1 VSVDV
6 LLIYDD
12 FALQMRGWIPDFKIL
27 YLHYKIDKMKFFY
40 KILLL
45 IGLSI
50 NIISCKKGDSPMVK
64 NEGFST
70 SDLDSIAANYY
81 EEYLK
86 LYPLEATSQ
95 GDERYN
101 DLLPNNL
108 SQDFIKKEIAFYNSV
123 QNQLKSIDYN
133 SLDNDQKVVFDVLEY
148 TLIDKQERYAYH
160 PEYIPFTQFDG
171 LPLTFPMLGSGS
183 GIQPFKTEKDYDNWL
198 KRVDEFPLWMD
209 SAIENFRLGI
219 KNNVV
224 LPKSL
229 VLKMIPQMKA
239 DEITTF
245 EIDKNIFYGPIKNL
259 PKDFKPVIAN
269 KYTKLYQDAIKN
281 KLIPAYLK
289 MADFLEKEY
298 LPKARTTDGYGA
310 LPNGNNIYAYYVKS
324 WTTTNKTPEE
334 IHKTGLSEVERLRND
349 MEKVKAQVGFKG
361 SLEEFLNYVK
371 TDPKA
376 MPYKTSAEVLAGFQS
391 ILDKIT
397 PKLKTMFN
405 VTPKTPFEIR
415 QTEKYREASA
425 SAEYI
430 QGSADGKRPG
440 IFYIPIPDPA
450 KFNVTSGME
459 SLFLHEAI
467 PGHHYQVSL
476 QQENTKLPK
485 FMRFGW
491 IGAYGEGWALYCESL
506 GSEFGLYTDP
516 YQKMGSLSDE
526 MLRAVRLV
534 IDTGIHTGQM
544 SREEAIKY
552 FLSNVAYDEAG
563 ATAEVERYMALPGQ
577 ALSYK
582 TGAMKIRE
590 LRNKYQKEQGKKFN
604 LASFH
609 DEVLSQGCLPLEVL
623 ERKMELWAKK

>member
-1 VSVDV
+1 MTH
-6 LLIYDD
+6 LC
-12 FALQMRGWIPDFKIL
+12 KIICVTIL
-27 YLHYKIDKMKFFY
+27 AYCFF
-40 KILLL
+40 
-45 IGLSI
+45 
-50 NIISCKKGDSPMVK
+50 SCKKDDSPVMK
-64 NEGFST
+64 TTISSAT
-70 SDLDSIAANYY
+70 SELDSIASNYY

-86 LYPLEATSQ
+86 FYPLEATSQ
-95 GDERYN
+95 GDDRYN
-101 DLLPNNL
+101 DMLPDNL

-123 QNQLKSIDYN
+123 YNRLKSIDYN
-133 SLDNDQKVVFDVLEY
+133 NLDDDHKVVYDVLEY
-148 TLIDKQERYAYH
+148 TLVDKQERYAYH

-171 LPLTFPMLGSGS
+171 LPLTFPMLGSGT
-183 GIQPFKTEKDYDNWL
+183 GIQPFRTEKDYENWL
-198 KRVDEFPLWMD
+198 KRIDEFPIWMD

-219 KNNVV
+219 KNNTV

-239 DEITTF
+239 EEITTF

-259 PKDFKPVIAN
+259 PKDFKPVTAN
-269 KYTKLYQDAIKN
+269 KYAKLYQDAIKN

-298 LPKARTTDGYGA
+298 LPKARTTDGYDA
-310 LPNGNNIYAYYVKS
+310 LPNGSNVYAYYVKS
-324 WTTTNKTPEE
+324 WTTTDKTPDD
-334 IHKTGLSEVERLRND
+334 IHKTGLEEVARIRKE
-349 MEKVKAQVGFKG
+349 MEQVKAQVEFQG

-415 QTEKYREASA
+415 QTEKYREASV

-440 IFYIPIPDPA
+440 IFYMPIPDPT

-467 PGHHYQVSL
+467 PGHHYQISL

-552 FLSNVAYDEAG
+552 FLSNIAYDEAS
-563 ATAEVERYMALPGQ
+563 AIAEVERYMALPGQ

-590 LRNKYQKEQGKKFN
+590 LRNKYQNEQGKKFN

-609 DEVLSQGCLPLEVL
+609 DGVLSQGCLPLEVL
-623 ERKMELWAKK
+623 ERKMNLWSKGVKQ